1 MSRCNDVSCG
11 CTFYSGRNIVE
22 PYKHKVMEKAK
33 ISDKELRLASEKG
46 LDSFVETVVRHTYD
60 LIGGELT
67 ASTMQMLSSAQITL
81 LAYNILRDEVMD
93 GGYVQLIHNGY
104 GGFLFMNPFARAMK
118 EWGMDDLARHVR
130 KVIPL
135 YKKYRNKIERECSDE
150 EFMAMFE
157 QMPEF
162 DDYDDAFV
170 ANEEQWT
177 SQIAFYIDEHL
188 DKFVEVVS

>member
-1 MSRCNDVSCG
+1 
-11 CTFYSGRNIVE
+11 
-22 PYKHKVMEKAK
+22 MEKAK

-104 GGFLFMNPFARAMK
+104 GGFLFMNPFAR
-118 EWGMDDLARHVR
+118 G
-130 KVIPL
+130 
-135 YKKYRNKIERECSDE
+135 
-150 EFMAMFE
+150 
-157 QMPEF
+157 
-162 DDYDDAFV
+162 
-170 ANEEQWT
+170 
-177 SQIAFYIDEHL
+177 
-188 DKFVEVVS
+188 